1 MFTYDN
7 LRIALSAALLAAAV
21 GCADAVT
28 APAPGTSPA
37 IPPPLGARDPSALA
51 PVDLGA
57 LGGSSI
63 ALSSE
68 AHDINASGDIVG
80 FGTPPGLFGAFGLHA
95 ILWRDGAIL
104 DLGTLGGTISR
115 AWGINADGVV
125 VGGANT
131 AGDFFVHAFVWRD
144 GTMTDLGTLDG
155 ANASSV
161 AFDIS
166 SDGSIVG
173 RIDRPNGS
181 RLAVLWEDG
190 AVTDLGSLGGS
201 VSVAYAINPAGAIVG
216 ASETATGEQ
225 HAFLWREGTMVDL
238 GTLGGTRSTAYAI
251 NPRGDV
257 VGSSTTATGE
267 EHAVLWREGT
277 ILDLGAIQGRP
288 TVAMGINPSGEVVG
302 YFAGLTLS
310 SGGAFVWERG
320 VMTELPD
327 ALNGVPQDELGPGPT
342 RAYAITPSGDIV
354 GAARGAMA
362 PHAAL
367 WTRK

>member
-1 MFTYDN
+1 MSVYHN
-7 LRIALSAALLAAAV
+7 LRIALSAALLASAV

-28 APAPGTSPA
+28 APAPGASPA
-37 IPPPLGARDPSALA
+37 IPPPAAARNPSALA
-51 PVDLGA
+51 PVDLGS

-144 GTMTDLGTLDG
+144 GIMTDLGTLDG

-161 AFDIS
+161 AFDIAP
-166 SDGSIVG
+166 DGRIVG

-181 RLAVLWEDG
+181 RLAVLWQDG
-190 AVTDLGSLGGS
+190 AVTDLGSLGGR

-216 ASETATGEQ
+216 ASETAAGEP
-225 HAFLWREGTMVDL
+225 HAFLWRDGTMVDL

-251 NPRGDV
+251 NPSGDI
-257 VGSSTTATGE
+257 VGSSTTVAGE
-267 EHAVLWREGT
+267 EHAVLWRKGV
-277 ILDLGAIQGRP
+277 IVDLGTVRGMR
-288 TVAMGINPSGEVVG
+288 TVAMGINPSGQVVG
-302 YFAGLTLS
+302 YFAGPTLS
-310 SGGAFVWERG
+310 SGGAFLWQRG
-320 VMTELPD
+320 VMTELSD
-327 ALNGVPQDELGPGPT
+327 ALNELPQNQLGLGPAH
-342 RAYAITPSGDIV
+342 AYAITPAGEVVGD
-354 GAARGAMA
+354 ARGAMA